1 MSEETILSQAQEA
14 IKQGERTRILF
25 EILMSELGLD
35 LEESTVQDVFNKLK
49 ETQEAYEN
57 AVKTF
62 AVAIKHHH
70 SNNGVS

>member
-1 MSEETILSQAQEA
+1 
-14 IKQGERTRILF
+14 
-25 EILMSELGLD
+25 MSELGLD